1 VRHLFGPVTFV
12 LLAVPA
18 VMYAQEAIKGDV
30 TPVLL
35 PGLGNHHHAISTNNP
50 EAQKYFDQGLM
61 LVFGFNRAEA
71 VRSFRRA
78 AQLDPRA
85 AMPYWG
91 MSLAYGRHMNMEA
104 DMDVDDA
111 KAYRAIQQALA
122 LIGNASE
129 EEQLYIHALAERS
142 SKDEKTD
149 RHMLDESYATAMTK
163 LVSRYPDDLD
173 AWAFSLEARMM
184 AHRYEWF
191 HGNMPQEGTSEIIQ
205 EIEDLLRRDPDHPL
219 ANHLHIHILDTSH
232 PELALGSAYRLGQ
245 LAPGLG
251 HLIHMPSHI
260 YFNLGDY
267 EMTARVNTQAA
278 EAERTY
284 MKLASPGY
292 NEYTLTYYVH
302 DLHFVSRAR
311 AEQGLFEEA
320 KSYADQIA
328 DYVRPVQ
335 DQWPMISDY
344 YLPVP
349 LLTLLR
355 FQRWDGVLQLPEPRA
370 NRKIGDGLWHYGRAL
385 AFAAKGQRQKALA
398 EKAAL
403 ESLRQNI
410 PRDAIWMLN
419 TGQTMLTLASLV
431 LDARLA
437 EDPKDAVES
446 WKKAVSAQDALAYD
460 EPPAWYYPIR
470 ESLGAALLRAGNAL
484 EAEAVFRQCLRQ
496 NPRDPRALFGLME
509 TLKAQKKMDAAQWVQ
524 HEFDASWK
532 NPELQ
537 LHLEDL

>member
-1 VRHLFGPVTFV
+1 MRNLFGAITFV
-12 LLAVPA
+12 LLAVPT
-18 VMYAQEAIKGDV
+18 VICAQEAVKGDV
-30 TPVLL
+30 TPLLL
-35 PGLGNHHHAISTNNP
+35 PGLGNHHHAISTKNAQ
-50 EAQKYFDQGLM
+50 AQKYFDQGLM

-111 KAYRAIQQALA
+111 KGYAAIQQALA
-122 LIGNASE
+122 LSGNASE
-129 EEQLYIHALAERS
+129 EEQLYIHALAERC
-142 SKDEKTD
+142 SKDEKAD
-149 RHMLDESYATAMTK
+149 RHVLDENYAAAMTT

-191 HGNMPQEGTSEIIQ
+191 QGNMPQEGTSEIIR
-205 EIEDLLRRDPDHPL
+205 EIEDLLRRDPNHPL
-219 ANHLHIHILDTSH
+219 ANHLHIHILDTGH
-232 PELALGSAYRLGQ
+232 PELALGSAYRLSQ
-245 LAPGLG
+245 VAPGLG
-251 HLIHMPSHI
+251 HLVHMPSHI
-260 YFNLGDY
+260 FFNLGDY
-267 EMTARVNTQAA
+267 EMAARLNAQAA
-278 EAERTY
+278 ESERKY
-284 MKLASPGY
+284 MKLASPAY
-292 NEYTLTYYVH
+292 NVYTLTYYVH

-320 KSYADQIA
+320 KSYADQVA
-328 DYVRPVQ
+328 DYIRPVQ

-355 FQRWDGVLQLPEPRA
+355 FQRWDDVLQLPEPQA
-370 NRKIGDGLWHYGRAL
+370 TRKIGDGLWHYGRAL
-385 AFAAKGQRQKALA
+385 AFAAKGQSQKALE
-398 EKAAL
+398 EKAVL

-410 PRDAIWMLN
+410 PGDAMWMLN
-419 TGQTMLTLASLV
+419 TGQTMLGLASLV

-437 EDPKDAVES
+437 EDPKNAIEA
-446 WKKAVSAQDALAYD
+446 WKKAVQAQDALAYD

-470 ESLGAALLRAGNAL
+470 ESLGAALLRPGNAPD
-484 EAEAVFRQCLRQ
+484 AEAVFRQCLRQ

-509 TLKAQKKMDAAQWVQ
+509 ALKAQNKKDAAIWVQ

-532 NPELQ
+532 NSKLQ
-537 LHLEDL
+537 LRLQDL